1 MNKLS
6 VPRLND
12 KIDSFLEYCNQYAK
26 EKIEP
31 LEKIKKNLEN
41 QEYKIAVVANMS
53 AGKSTFINALFGREV
68 LPAFNHATTD
78 SATYIYSKPDIE
90 KKVIIYFNDGKEKVE
105 IKENLEDEI
114 KQYAQKDEECKDK
127 KYHNVERIELFY
139 PFKNLQT
146 SSSEDF
152 SITFIDTP
160 GPNSTG
166 EGYKQKHKDQTRSVL
181 NDVDLA
187 LFMFDYGQLDANL
200 SGDEQGL
207 WHTIKE
213 RHNKDKNFDV
223 YFLLNKIDEAMDDN
237 FKGKDDEAENE
248 NEYIELMS
256 DAWGTHEKVA
266 IKKLKKAAN
275 MHEIKSPKIYP
286 ISAKNQLLKRENPK
300 FGRVKKDFKNFQE
313 DFQEIF
319 GEQWESKFIEYLGIE
334 KLEQDI
340 NEYIDT
346 EVKIKILKK
355 ANSQIQEIFN
365 SEKNSLETRI
375 KTLMKPKNEAEEN
388 LKKAI
393 EFLEKEA
400 QNMQNRMNSE
410 SDTLKE
416 KYIEKIEG
424 VIDNSI
430 EKNLTSNIDDMS
442 KLAIAYAQAI
452 ALGDSDRISKKK
464 AQANKEKI
472 NLKDDEVKIA
482 IDKEI
487 NVNEVMKKMHE
498 YMDVLMQDHKNNY
511 LDMKSEIK
519 EVYFEFERDST
530 KLLKE
535 YKEDLDSEL
544 EKALDIKIETIKIE
558 NIDFD
563 SQIDIDIKIPKS
575 SLDYDFKEA
584 QYTDVSIST
593 WYKPW
598 TWGDTKKVK
607 VSDEKHYFIIK
618 PKELKKS
625 IEESLEESIAKFCEE
640 DKGQHK
646 KKIKSYLE
654 NNKTIFQDFR
664 HAKQREIDSLKED
677 IKKQDEELKKAQK
690 QFKLF
695 NEKTKEQV

>member
-6 VPRLND
+6 KIYLND
-12 KIDSFLEYCNQYAK
+12 RIEKLFSYYSQYQNQNRQEVLTK
-26 EKIEP
+26 TQ
-31 LEKIKKNLEN
+31 KNLDN

-78 SATYIYSKPDIE
+78 CATFIYSKPDIE
-90 KKVIIYFNDGKEKVE
+90 KKAIIYFSDGKEKVE

-114 KQYAQKDEECKDK
+114 KQYAQKDEECKDA

-200 SGDEQGL
+200 SSDEQGL

-213 RHNKDKNFDV
+213 RHDKDKNFDV
-223 YFLLNKIDEAMDDN
+223 YFLLNKIDEAMNDN
-237 FKGKDDEAENE
+237 FKDIKTNEEALKNWF
-248 NEYIELMS
+248 L
-256 DAWGTHEKVA
+256 HEQKA
-266 IKKLKKAAN
+266 INKLEEAASFHSIN
-275 MHEIKSPKIYP
+275 KPKIYP
-286 ISAKNQLLKRENPK
+286 IASKFQLLHRHDELWESPL
-300 FGRVKKDFKNFQE
+300 DPFKNKFKRLFKNE
-313 DFQEIF
+313 
-319 GEQWESKFIEYLGIE
+319 WEEKFIDYLGIT
-334 KLEQDI
+334 KLEDAINQYI
-340 NEYIDT
+340 NEK
-346 EVKIKILKK
+346 VKDKILKK
-355 ANSQIQEIFN
+355 ANLQIQEIFN
-365 SEKNSLETRI
+365 SEKSSLETRLEM
-375 KTLMKPKNEAEEN
+375 LMKPKNEAAEN
-388 LKKAI
+388 LEKAT
-393 EFLEKEA
+393 EFLENEA
-400 QNMQNRMNSE
+400 NSMQNKMNSKSNE
-410 SDTLKE
+410 LKV
-416 KYIEKIEG
+416 KYIEKIEN

-430 EKNLTSNIDDMS
+430 EKNLTSKIGEMS
-442 KLAIAYAQAI
+442 KLAIAYAQAL
-452 ALGDSDRISKKK
+452 ALGDNDRLAKKK

-472 NLKDDEVKIA
+472 NLEDDEVKIE
-482 IDKEI
+482 IGEEI

-498 YMDVLMQDHKNNY
+498 YMDVLMQDNKNNY

-519 EVYFEFERDST
+519 EVYFEFERDSM
-530 KLLKE
+530 KLFKK
-535 YKEDLDSEL
+535 YKEALDSKL
-544 EKALDIKIETIKIE
+544 EKALDIKIEAIKIE
-558 NIDFD
+558 NIDLN

-575 SLDYDFKEA
+575 SLDYDFQEA
-584 QYTDVSIST
+584 KYDWFFFKPST
-593 WYKPW
+593 WFNKE
-598 TWGDTKKVK
+598 KVA
-607 VSDEKHYFIIK
+607 DEKHYFVIK
-618 PKELKKS
+618 PKALKKS
-625 IEESLEESIAKFCEE
+625 IEESLEESIDKFSEE
-640 DKGQHK
+640 DKEQHK

-677 IKKQDEELKKAQK
+677 IKKQDEELKKAKK
-690 QFKLF
+690 QINLF